1 MNIKIQNMSTSLS
14 PSLPLKK
21 STGYLELIIG
31 PMYSGK
37 TSKLLEIYKQ
47 CKFCDISVCVINH
60 SLDKRYHD
68 SMLSSHDKAMIPC
81 LNIENIYDLWFN
93 NGEIDLYQRRFEIAP
108 LEGATH
114 QTVTGNLV
122 EISSAERI
130 EMFNGVTEFANKEN
144 HKLIRNSHVILI
156 NEGQF
161 FKGLHTVV
169 HDMLKNNKI
178 VYICGLDGDFER
190 KKFGEILDLI
200 PLCDKVTKLTSLCSL
215 CKNGTLGIFSK
226 RISNEKEQTVIGS
239 DNYLPV
245 CRNCYDKKS
254 N

>member
-1 MNIKIQNMSTSLS
+1 MSTSLS
-14 PSLPLKK
+14 QSLSLKK
-21 STGYLELIIG
+21 SIGYLELIIG

-93 NGEIDLYQRRFEIAP
+93 NGEIDL
-108 LEGATH
+108 
-114 QTVTGNLV
+114 
-122 EISSAERI
+122 
-130 EMFNGVTEFANKEN
+130 TEFANKKN
-144 HKLIRNSHVILI
+144 HTLIRNSHVILI

-169 HDMLKNNKI
+169 YDMLKNNKI

-215 CKNGTLGIFSK
+215 CKNGTLGIFSM
-226 RISNEKEQTVIGS
+226 RITNEKEQTVIGS

-245 CRNCYDKKS
+245 CRNCYDKK

>member
-1 MNIKIQNMSTSLS
+1 MIITINNMSSTSLTAI
-14 PSLPLKK
+14 SLLNSK
-21 STGYLELIIG
+21 SYLELIIG

-68 SMLSSHDKAMIPC
+68 SMLSSHDKVMVPC
-81 LNIENIYDLWFN
+81 LNIEDLHNLWFN
-93 NGEIDLYQRRFEIAP
+93 NCEIDL
-108 LEGATH
+108 T
-114 QTVTGNLV
+114 
-122 EISSAERI
+122 S
-130 EMFNGVTEFANKEN
+130 FADNTN
-144 HKLIRNSHVILI
+144 HKIIRNSEVILI

-161 FKGLHTVV
+161 FDNLHEVV
-169 HDMLKNNKI
+169 KDMLKNNKV
-178 VYICGLDGDFER
+178 VYVCGLDGDFER

-215 CKNGTLGIFSK
+215 CKNGTPGIFSM

-239 DNYLPV
+239 KNYLPV
-245 CRNCYDKKS
+245 CRNCYDTK
-254 N
+254 